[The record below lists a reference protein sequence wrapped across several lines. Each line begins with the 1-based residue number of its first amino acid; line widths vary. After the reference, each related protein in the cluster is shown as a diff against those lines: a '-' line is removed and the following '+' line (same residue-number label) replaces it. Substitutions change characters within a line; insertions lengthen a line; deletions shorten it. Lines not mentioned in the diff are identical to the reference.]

1 MFSEGFSNQRFS
13 KHEIPIL
20 LKKKKKKVYICFV
33 YERLVY
39 QRTLKKV
46 FSVTCVLSFQTKTN
60 NDLHH

>member
-20 LKKKKKKVYICFV
+20 LKKKKKKYICFV

-46 FSVTCVLSFQTKTN
+46 FSVTSFQTKTN